1 MISSDMHL
9 HMQVPDCIMYASPY
23 DEFPMPTLL
32 RELEA
37 VERLRDEFGFTYRD
51 IAAAVNTSESTL
63 HRWRSGEGAP
73 PTPVFLARLAALGAF
88 LAELRRTF
96 RKMSDARAWLDERV
110 PALRGETPRQMI
122 LAGHVDRVTGVLY
135 ALNAGVAT

>member
-1 MISSDMHL
+1 M
-9 HMQVPDCIMYASPY
+9 A
-23 DEFPMPTLL
+23 TLL

-37 VERLRDEFGFTYRD
+37 VERLHDEFGFTYND
-51 IAAAVNTSESTL
+51 LAAAVNTGESTL
-63 HRWRSGEGAP
+63 HRWRSGDGAP
-73 PTPVFLARLAALGAF
+73 PTPVFLARLSALDAF

-96 RKMSDARAWLDERV
+96 RKKGDARKWLDERV

-135 ALNAGVAT
+135 AVNAGIAT